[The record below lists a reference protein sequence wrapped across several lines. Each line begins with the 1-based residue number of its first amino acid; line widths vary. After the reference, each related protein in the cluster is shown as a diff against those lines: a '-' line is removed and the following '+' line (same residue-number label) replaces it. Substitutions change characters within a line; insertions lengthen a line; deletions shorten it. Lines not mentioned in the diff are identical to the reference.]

1 MMSYEVKQALD
12 HTIKQIDDKV
22 KQLEDNLGARSAK
35 SYDEYCGM
43 CGEITGLLTARSYMT
58 DLTRK
63 LEVEDE

>member
-12 HTIKQIDDKV
+12 HTIKQIDEKV
-22 KQLEDNLGARSAK
+22 KQLEDALGARAAK

-43 CGEITGLLTARSYMT
+43 CGEITGLLTARSYMI

-63 LEVEDE
+63 LEEEDE

>member
-1 MMSYEVKQALD
+1 MYEVHKALK
-12 HTIKQIDDKV
+12 IMSSRIDDKI
-22 KQLEDNLGARSAK
+22 KQLEEALGARAAK
-35 SYDEYCGM
+35 DFEQYCGM